1 MFFVVENFAS
11 ASGLLLAKNAQ
22 FFLQIFG
29 EKPFIRKAGRR
40 TDNDLEFGEL

>member
-1 MFFVVENFAS
+1 MFFFVENFAS

-22 FFLQIFG
+22 FG